1 METPFLSLIIP
12 AFNEEHRLPRTLDQ
26 VSKFLEQQSYSFEVL
41 VVDNA
46 STDNTSKI
54 VKEFSEHHSY
64 LHGIREPIPGKGSAV
79 RTGMLAARGSYRF
92 MADAD
97 LSMPI
102 DQIPRFL
109 PPLTENVEIAIGSR
123 EAEGAVRFEE
133 PIFRHLGGRGM
144 NTMIQLLALPGLQD
158 TQCGFKC
165 FTARSAEDLF
175 RSQTMTGWS
184 FDIEL
189 LFIARRRGYRIQEI
203 AIPWYYRQES
213 KVNPVKDSFQMLID
227 LLTIRQNA
235 SRGVYDKKN

>member
-1 METPFLSLIIP
+1 MKTPYLSLIIP
-12 AFNEEHRLPRTLDQ
+12 AYNEEHRLPRTLDQ
-26 VSKFLEQQSYSFEVL
+26 VTIFLEQQSYLFEVL

-46 STDNTSKI
+46 STDKTSKI
-54 VKEFSEHHSY
+54 IKEYSEQLSY
-64 LHGIREPIPGKGSAV
+64 VRGIKEPVPGKGSAV
-79 RTGMLAARGSYRF
+79 RAGMLAAQGSYRF

-109 PPLTENVEIAIGSR
+109 PPLIENIEIAIGSR
-123 EAEGAVRFEE
+123 EAEGAVRFDE
-133 PIFRHLGGRGM
+133 PAFRHLGGRGL

-175 RSQTMTGWS
+175 RSQTLTGWS

-189 LFIARRRGYRIQEI
+189 LFIARRRGYQIQEV

-213 KVNPVKDSFQMLID
+213 KVNPIKDAFQMLID